1 MATVKYEW
9 YTNKTWDGKI
19 DAKFEDNLKRSRGS
33 GNKAEFIQI
42 QGCLLL
48 ESLKAN
54 IQDVGVELLFRL
66 FSDFP
71 AEHVSIILAQEKLG
85 DYYLKKNNFD
95 RAEHYLRIVVK
106 YCKIQNSTGGTSGIA
121 DLKLAETIVKSM
133 QPNKLEEAYLYVTK
147 YPVANIKFNNSKFYY
162 AELAAHVCDLLD
174 KREEAKAFA
183 KTAIQL
189 SAEVRHPLN
198 RYKIA
203 TENKN
208 SVVQLPT
215 LIEIKNK

>member
-19 DAKFEDNLKRSRGS
+19 DAKFEDNLKRSRGNI
-33 GNKAEFIQI
+33 NKAEFIQI

-48 ESLKAN
+48 ESTKAN

-85 DYYLKKNNFD
+85 DYYLKLHNFE
-95 RAEHYLRIVVK
+95 RAEYYLRIVVK
-106 YCKIQNSTGGTSGIA
+106 YCKTQNSTGGTSGLA
-121 DLKLAETIVKSM
+121 DLKLAETIVKS
-133 QPNKLEEAYLYVTK
+133 QQSKKLEEAYQYVIQ
-147 YPVANIKFNNSKFYY
+147 YPFSNFKFNNNKFYY

-174 KREEAKAFA
+174 KKEEAKSFA

-189 SAEVRHPLN
+189 SVEVRHPLN
-198 RYKIA
+198 RYKLAIG
-203 TENKN
+203 NKDLSN
-208 SVVQLPT
+208 QLPT
-215 LIEIKNK
+215 LNEIADY

>member
-33 GNKAEFIQI
+33 SNKAEFLQI

-48 ESLKAN
+48 ESLRRN
-54 IQDVGVELLFRL
+54 IQDVGVELIFRL

-71 AEHVSIILAQEKLG
+71 AEHVSIVLAQEKLA
-85 DYYLKKNNFD
+85 DHYLKNNNLE
-95 RAEHYLRIVVK
+95 RAEHYFRIVVK
-106 YCKIQNSTGGTSGIA
+106 YCKTQNSTGGTSGIA
-121 DLKLAETIVKSM
+121 DLKLAETIVKS
-133 QPNKLEEAYLYVTK
+133 QQQAKLEEAYQYVME

-174 KREEAKAFA
+174 KKEEAKAFA

-189 SAEVRHPLN
+189 STELRHPLS
-198 RYKIA
+198 RYKSA
-203 TENKN
+203 TENKD
-208 SVVQLPT
+208 SAKQLPT
-215 LIEIKNK
+215 LTEIKNR

>member
-19 DAKFEDNLKRSRGS
+19 DAKFEDNLKRSRGNI
-33 GNKAEFIQI
+33 NKAEFIQI

-48 ESLKAN
+48 ESTKLN

-85 DYYLKKNNFD
+85 DHYLKQNNFE
-95 RAEHYLRIVVK
+95 RAEHYFRIVVK
-106 YCKIQNSTGGTSGIA
+106 YCKIQNSTGGTSGLA
-121 DLKLAETIVKSM
+121 DLKLAETIVKS
-133 QPNKLEEAYLYVTK
+133 QQVEKLEEAYQYVIQ
-147 YPVANIKFNNSKFYY
+147 YPFANFKFNNNKFYY

-174 KREEAKAFA
+174 KKEEAKAFA

-198 RYKIA
+198 RYRSSK
-203 TENKN
+203 ENKDL
-208 SVVQLPT
+208 VKQLRT
-215 LIEIKNK
+215 LTEIKNV

>member
-33 GNKAEFIQI
+33 SNKAEFIQI

-48 ESLKAN
+48 ESTKLN

-71 AEHVSIILAQEKLG
+71 AEHVSIVLAQEKLG
-85 DYYLKKNNFD
+85 DYYLKKNNFE
-95 RAEHYLRIVVK
+95 RSEHYFRIVVK
-106 YCKIQNSTGGTSGIA
+106 YCKTQNSTGGTSGIA
-121 DLKLAETIVKSM
+121 DLKLAETIVKS
-133 QPNKLEEAYLYVTK
+133 QQLEKLDEAYQYIIG

-162 AELAAHVCDLLD
+162 AELAAHVCDLLNKKD
-174 KREEAKAFA
+174 EAKTFA

-198 RYKIA
+198 RYKSA

-208 SVVQLPT
+208 LAKQLPT
-215 LIEIKNK
+215 LTEIKNS